1 MLLAPRVQNVVAT
14 CSLGTA
20 LFLPRVAKRL
30 RFGEYNP
37 SRFSA
42 YTYRVTTPKSTALI
56 FGTGKIVCT
65 GTKSR
70 AEALW
75 ALYVYTDTLRRRLS
89 LPHLRVFDAKVQ
101 NMVSSAN
108 VGFPVDLGLLAR
120 AWPRESSY
128 EPRLFPGLIYRQGCG
143 HRVVFL
149 VFASGRVVITGA
161 RTAADIPAAFLRL
174 VPVLLERRV
183 AATQRRPAATAAAAA
198 AAATAAPPPGR
209 APARTL
215 QTLLGPGP
223 GPGDAVFAE
232 LVSEGLLADVPPA
245 THGGGGGGGGGGD
258 YKDLDGAPF
267 VPGNDAA
274 CDGSFGHDDPPADDA

>member
-30 RFGEYNP
+30 CFGEYNP

-42 YTYRVTTPKSTALI
+42 YTYRITTPKSTALI

-75 ALYVYTDTLRRRLS
+75 ALYVYTDTLRRRLA

-108 VGFPVDLGLLAR
+108 VGFPVDLGSLAR

-128 EPRLFPGLIYRQGCG
+128 EPRLFPGLIYRQGRG

-161 RTAADIPAAFLRL
+161 RAAADIPAAFLRL
-174 VPVLLERRV
+174 MPVLLERRV
-183 AATQRRPAATAAAAA
+183 AVTQSRAVAPAAAAV
-198 AAATAAPPPGR
+198 AATTAR

-215 QTLLGPGP
+215 QTLLGPA
-223 GPGDAVFAE
+223 DAVFAE
-232 LVSEGLLADVPPA
+232 LVAEGLLADVPVA
-245 THGGGGGGGGGGD
+245 VGHAGGGGG
-258 YKDLDGAPF
+258 YKGPEDTTF
-267 VPGNDAA
+267 VPENDAA
-274 CDGSFGHDDPPADDA
+274 RRGGLSHDDPDTGDA